1 MPNLND
7 CTIFPVLSGVTAVFG
22 DQDIYEDAL
31 ATSAGQ
37 PPPPQQ
43 VTTPLPFLSA
53 LVLYGLCKSYFIDY
67 NIMIFQPTLKKSTIE
82 TFLKELKGGIQD
94 H

>member
-1 MPNLND
+1 MP
-7 CTIFPVLSGVTAVFG
+7 AVFG

-43 VTTPLPFLSA
+43 VTTPLSCWSA
-53 LVLYGLCKSYFIDY
+53 LVSYGLCEIPISYFIEY
-67 NIMIFQPTLKKSTIE
+67 NDFSTNIE
-82 TFLKELKGGIQD
+82 KI
-94 H
+94 